1 MRAPST
7 RCACV
12 CEALEIFRARHA
24 ADYDELTGYASRASA
39 AGEDARGMS
48 AKSRARARSS
58 VRATTATTS
67 SSLEVGHA
75 NGSTLVTLSD
85 DAVEALMSKFTDIW
99 NAKSCTV
106 TLDEIR
112 ACIDALMRALTLETD
127 EKAWVCRARE
137 RTVVK
142 LLKRFA
148 EGLLRASDWDRTCER
163 GVDEVL
169 YAMRRVV
176 VEPTCAAMVR
186 VNCARVVVH
195 AFCPKRK
202 NVILF
207 DEARLLDKHWN
218 VLMECLPSVPVDDDE
233 VLAMAS
239 PNARTGVGMRDWA
252 LSVAACLAHLAA
264 RESEKERELMDLIE
278 KLLTGSGGSRVLGL
292 TVLQGAFSVE
302 GLIKSDDLVRALHK
316 ALTAMSS
323 APVEQ
328 GYACVSVGMRAVC
341 TAARFLQVSDVCT
354 LRDAWLG
361 PRLTAMGVHWK
372 EDGKADRLSICN
384 YLRIPRQER
393 LSPTTISAFVIAEL
407 DLVGYVSA
415 DDFKRKVVHGGVD
428 LDESAFR
435 RLPDDERA
443 MGHIIAGAVVATQ
456 MNLVHALY
464 IAPTEEIQTDSIL
477 MKFAN
482 EGGKI
487 LCTKALQLM
496 ELERINKQIMSSNA
510 DVKIDEMTSELQIK
524 VVLSVLTHTFT
535 QLSVDLSD
543 EAKLKILAWC
553 CEKLNNTFVTVSNDA
568 LGTLI
573 SSGCTHALLRL
584 AETSTLLTMRE
595 ACIRCYSCLLDL
607 CTDSATFYDFV
618 ELIAFKTP
626 SLDLLGVE
634 NKSEIDRQNT
644 YLVAAMNWTLSIS
657 SRTLLQADEVLGLF
671 RRLFIMLPI
680 KEHASWFE
688 HVTNAFAGAALWVD
702 KIENDVLKDAERV
715 LTDKIAQSYV
725 DSFDDTSIDASE
737 FPEWVQKLRLRA
749 AWLREAIDTL
759 NNDPTMTATF
769 TSNLT
774 SIISKSVEFNTKGK
788 ADSTVNTS
796 YWPGKQSKTFIV
808 ARSPLGPGGIMVAA
822 ASVFDFVAAQ
832 LERCI
837 DELSD
842 ENSQAMFEQYEGL
855 SYMLHFTISS
865 LVSAARAVPTP
876 GGVVSGR
883 IASTGARALT
893 LAAKCTS
900 HFAVY
905 AKTMQTDPSSE
916 AQQTMKRTLEAANG
930 LEQCMMLATA
940 PGAHRRHFASARAQ
954 LARALSI
961 ADDTDNRVEF
971 DNNKIRSRRRQ
982 SEPGTEKRR
991 RTDDDEDQDADV
1003 EDPGVSILEAFE
1015 PSTDEESDSED
1026 NDDEAFVVRGKDHAF
1041 EE

>member
-1 MRAPST
+1 MRKT
-7 RCACV
+7 
-12 CEALEIFRARHA
+12 ARP
-24 ADYDELTGYASRASA
+24 
-39 AGEDARGMS
+39 
-48 AKSRARARSS
+48 RARAR
-58 VRATTATTS
+58 APTATATATAGSEGEARVTS
-67 SSLEVGHA
+67 AEIVLKRCE
-75 NGSTLVTLSD
+75 
-85 DAVEALMSKFTDIW
+85 DAVDALTSKLADIW
-99 NAKSCTV
+99 NGNARAV
-106 TLDEIR
+106 TMDEIR
-112 ACIDALMRALTLETD
+112 ACMDALVRALTLETE
-127 EKAWVCRARE
+127 EKAWMCRARE
-137 RTVVK
+137 RRVVE

-148 EGLLRASDWDRTCER
+148 EDLLRASDWSETCGR
-163 GVDEVL
+163 GVDEVM

-186 VNCARVVVH
+186 VNCARVVLH
-195 AFCPKRK
+195 SFSPKRK

-207 DEARLLDKHWN
+207 DEARLLDKHWKT
-218 VLMECLPSVPVDDDE
+218 LMECLPNLPVDEDE

-239 PNARTGVGMRDWA
+239 PNARTGAGMRDWA
-252 LSVAACLAHLAA
+252 LSVAACLAKLAV
-264 RESEKERELMDLIE
+264 RDSVKERELTELFE
-278 KLLTGSGGSRVLGL
+278 KLLSASGGARVLGL
-292 TVLQGAFSVE
+292 TLLQAAFSVE
-302 GLIKSDDLVRALHK
+302 GLIKSDDLVRAVHK
-316 ALTAMSS
+316 ALTAMST

-341 TAARFLQVSDVCT
+341 TAARFLQVSDLST
-354 LRDAWLG
+354 LRNAWLE
-361 PRLTAMGVHWK
+361 PRLSAMGIHWK
-372 EDGKADRLSICN
+372 HDGKVDKLSICN
-384 YLRIPRQER
+384 YLRRPRQER
-393 LSPTTISAFVIAEL
+393 LSATTISAFMIAEL

-415 DDFKRKVVHGGVD
+415 DEFKRKVVHGGVD
-428 LDESAFR
+428 LDEAAFR

-443 MGHIIAGAVVATQ
+443 MGHIIAGALVATQ

-464 IAPTEEIQTDSIL
+464 VAPSEENEAEADPLL
-477 MKFAN
+477 MKFAA

-496 ELERINKQIMSSNA
+496 ELERINKQMTTSNA
-510 DVKIDEMTSELQIK
+510 DVKVDEMTSELQIK
-524 VVLSVLTHTFT
+524 VVLSVLRYTFIYLAIDST
-535 QLSVDLSD
+535 D
-543 EAKLKILAWC
+543 EEKLKILVWC
-553 CEKLNNTFVTVSNDA
+553 CEKLTSTFVAVSNNA
-568 LGTLI
+568 LRSLI

-584 AETSTLLTMRE
+584 AETSALITMRE

-607 CTDSATFYDFV
+607 CTDSSTVYDFV

-634 NKSEIDRQNT
+634 DKSESDRQNT

-657 SRTLLQADEVLGLF
+657 PRTLLQADEVLGLF

-688 HVTNAFAGAALWVD
+688 HVTNAFAGTALWVD

-715 LTDKIAQSYV
+715 LADNIAQSYV
-725 DSFDDTSIDASE
+725 DSFDDASIDASQ

-749 AWLREAIDTL
+749 AWLSEAIDTL
-759 NNDPTMTATF
+759 NGDPTMTAMF

-788 ADSTVNTS
+788 ADSTLNTS

-808 ARSPLGPGGIMVAA
+808 ARAPLGPGGIMIAA
-822 ASVFDFVAAQ
+822 ASVFDFIAAQ
-832 LERCI
+832 LDRCLE
-837 DELSD
+837 ELSK
-842 ENSQAMFEQYEGL
+842 ENVRAISEQHEGL
-855 SYMLHFTISS
+855 SHMLYLTMSS

-876 GGVVSGR
+876 GGVISGR
-883 IASTGARALT
+883 IASTGARALAV
-893 LAAKCTS
+893 AAKCTS

-905 AKTMQTDPSSE
+905 ANTMESDDSPSSQ

-940 PGAHRRHFASARAQ
+940 PGAHRRSFASSRAQ
-954 LARALSI
+954 LARALSL

-971 DNNKIRSRRRQ
+971 NNNKIRSRRRP
-982 SEPGTEKRR
+982 SEPGAEKCQ
-991 RTDDDEDQDADV
+991 RTDDDDADQDADV

-1026 NDDEAFVVRGKDHAF
+1026 NDDEAFVVRGKDQAF